1 MEKDQQVLLDDERK
15 DPVLAAALALLLLF
29 CWLLAHYAHALPLPV
44 LHTLESLPQLCEA
57 VYRIQKQKEEE
68 DELKQNQDE
77 GN

>member
-15 DPVLAAALALLLLF
+15 DPVLAAALALAVVVLLV
-29 CWLLAHYAHALPLPV
+29 AHYAHALSLPV

-57 VYRIQKQKEEE
+57 VYRIQKQKEKE